1 MTQLANRQGGDQ
13 EAMRVTASY
22 ERAMTAIVQGR
33 QRVERARDD
42 VGLALEILCRLTEE
56 DCGGRTPSIP
66 LLVSLE
72 EVLGSLE
79 ESARALRGV
88 GRSG

>member
-1 MTQLANRQGGDQ
+1 MHLADRRGGDQ
-13 EAMRVTASY
+13 EAMRVPASY
-22 ERAMTAIVQGR
+22 ERAVTAMVQGR
-33 QRVERARDD
+33 QRVERARQD
-42 VGLALEILCRLTEE
+42 VSLALEILCRLTEE

-72 EVLGSLE
+72 EVLGKLDD
-79 ESARALRGV
+79 SARTLREV